1 MEKAN
6 ADKNN
11 SPFWIAPWFLASVT
25 LVIGLLLSTKIAQY
39 DVKHRSIDARSQTIS
54 ELATVRA
61 RLEAVVNSV
70 FSATSGLVN
79 VVAHQGGIKPDLFTT
94 LASLAIKSHPHIRNI
109 AIAPDNIISM
119 VYPPA
124 GNERVIGLKYSTLPE
139 QYKAVEQAMR
149 SGEPVLS
156 GPHRLVQGGDGLI
169 LRAPVFTSKNMLPG
183 TPPRYWGVTSIVA
196 KINDIMEAG
205 GITSSQ
211 NLEIG
216 LRRSQTDA
224 YPEQLIWGD
233 ESVFTRQPVVMTVTI
248 PGGSWQIAAVRK
260 GGWPRSSIGT
270 SLMFYLGALNSI
282 LLAGLAWTLASRHHR
297 IRKENSE
304 LLNKIMERDL
314 AKEQMLLSQQK
325 YQNIFHMMP
334 DMVGITRMA
343 DGKLVEVN
351 RGFEE
356 WTGWKADE
364 VIGRTSIEIGLWD
377 AETRAR
383 AVAIVREKGRLE
395 NFEFELGTMA
405 GEKRTALMYLTTIDV
420 DGEKCLYFMAQ
431 DITPLKQA
439 HAILKKERSRL
450 RILLQTIPAL
460 VWMKD
465 PDGLYLNCNSRF
477 ERFFGASE
485 AEILGKSDY
494 DFVDTELADF
504 FRANDLKAIAADK
517 PSVNEEWVTYADD
530 GHRELLETTKT
541 PVRDTDGNLIGVL
554 GIARDITEQ
563 RRIGDELKNERMR
576 FRNLVDSV
584 DSIVWEMDAEAMIF
598 TYVSQQAVRLLGY
611 PVEEWYRPGFWID
624 HLHAEDMEWASK
636 FCLERTAMRQDH
648 DFEYRFIASDG
659 REVWLHD
666 IVTVVAENG
675 TPRWLRGIMVDTTA
689 KKREEAEKLKL
700 EGQLRQAQKME
711 AVGRLAGGVA
721 HDFNNKLAV
730 ILGYGDMASRAGI
743 SSDRYRTYLDQIIKA
758 ANQSR
763 EITRQLLAFS
773 RQEVISPRVLD
784 INDVVKDS
792 QKGLCRFIGEDVRF
806 EVKLACKL
814 WPVNIDPTQVDQIIM
829 NLVVN
834 ARDAMENGGL
844 LVVETRNISIDKAYS
859 ARHSE
864 MEAGDYVQL
873 SVSDTGC
880 GMDKET
886 QQHIFEPFYTTKV
899 AGKGT
904 GLGLATIYGI
914 VNQNNG
920 FVNVYSEQGTGT
932 TFKIYFPRCDDPAL
946 PEQPVEAELLLHHPA
961 TILLVED
968 DESVRDIT
976 AEILREIGYTILI
989 AQTPQ
994 NALEM
999 CGRCREP
1006 IDLLLSDVIMPEMN
1020 GRELSQRVTELR
1032 PEIKVLFMSGYTADI
1047 INQKGIL
1054 AEGLHFIQ
1062 KPFDR
1067 IALHHKIQS
1076 ILSGPSP
1083 LENQ

>member
-1 MEKAN
+1 
-6 ADKNN
+6 
-11 SPFWIAPWFLASVT
+11 
-25 LVIGLLLSTKIAQY
+25 
-39 DVKHRSIDARSQTIS
+39 
-54 ELATVRA
+54 
-61 RLEAVVNSV
+61 
-70 FSATSGLVN
+70 
-79 VVAHQGGIKPDLFTT
+79 
-94 LASLAIKSHPHIRNI
+94 
-109 AIAPDNIISM
+109 
-119 VYPPA
+119 
-124 GNERVIGLKYSTLPE
+124 
-139 QYKAVEQAMR
+139 
-149 SGEPVLS
+149 
-156 GPHRLVQGGDGLI
+156 
-169 LRAPVFTSKNMLPG
+169 
-183 TPPRYWGVTSIVA
+183 
-196 KINDIMEAG
+196 
-205 GITSSQ
+205 
-211 NLEIG
+211 
-216 LRRSQTDA
+216 
-224 YPEQLIWGD
+224 
-233 ESVFTRQPVVMTVTI
+233 
-248 PGGSWQIAAVRK
+248 
-260 GGWPRSSIGT
+260 
-270 SLMFYLGALNSI
+270 
-282 LLAGLAWTLASRHHR
+282 
-297 IRKENSE
+297 
-304 LLNKIMERDL
+304 
-314 AKEQMLLSQQK
+314 
-325 YQNIFHMMP
+325 
-334 DMVGITRMA
+334 
-343 DGKLVEVN
+343 
-351 RGFEE
+351 
-356 WTGWKADE
+356 
-364 VIGRTSIEIGLWD
+364 
-377 AETRAR
+377 
-383 AVAIVREKGRLE
+383 
-395 NFEFELGTMA
+395 
-405 GEKRTALMYLTTIDV
+405 
-420 DGEKCLYFMAQ
+420 MAQ

-439 HAILKKERSRL
+439 HAILEKERSRL

-485 AEILGKSDY
+485 ADILGKSDY
-494 DFVDTELADF
+494 DFVDAELADF
-504 FRANDLKAIAADK
+504 FRANDLNAIAADQ

-541 PVRDTDGNLIGVL
+541 PVRDSDGNLIGVL

-584 DSIVWEMDAEAMIF
+584 DGIVWEMDAETMVF
-598 TYVSQQAVRLLGY
+598 TYVSQQALRLLGY
-611 PVEEWYRPGFWID
+611 PVDEWCRPGFWID
-624 HLHAEDMEWASK
+624 HLHAEDREWASR
-636 FCLERTAMRQDH
+636 FCLERTAQQQDH
-648 DFEYRFIASDG
+648 EFEYRFIDSDG

-675 TPRWLRGIMVDTTA
+675 TPRWMRGIMVDTTE
-689 KKREEAEKLKL
+689 KKLEEADKLKL

-730 ILGYGDMASRAGI
+730 ILGYGDLASRAGI
-743 SSDRYRTYLDQIIKA
+743 SSERYRTYLDQIIKA

-806 EVKLACKL
+806 EVMMADKL

-844 LVVETRNISIDKAYS
+844 LVVETRNISIDITYS

-932 TFKIYFPRCDDPAL
+932 TFKIYFPRCDDPAF

-999 CGRCREP
+999 CGLGREP

-1067 IALHHKIQS
+1067 IALHHKIQG
-1076 ILSGPSP
+1076 ILSGPP
-1083 LENQ
+1083 ELENQ